1 MNISGSR
8 HGFDIVCF
16 HALSSVLSS
25 CEPELQEL
33 MKQIDIMISNQRAEW
48 QAEVKSL
55 QLRLKAEGEELQA
68 SRSLA
73 ARQDQEV

>member
-1 MNISGSR
+1 MR
-8 HGFDIVCF
+8 
-16 HALSSVLSS
+16 
-25 CEPELQEL
+25 
-33 MKQIDIMISNQRAEW
+33 QIDIMISNQRAEW

-68 SRSLA
+68 SRSLT

>member
-1 MNISGSR
+1 
-8 HGFDIVCF
+8 
-16 HALSSVLSS
+16 
-25 CEPELQEL
+25 
-33 MKQIDIMISNQRAEW
+33 MKQIDIMVSNQRAEW

-73 ARQDQEV
+73 TRQDQEV